1 MLCIIAFTGNIMRF
15 VIRDPK
21 KAKTGSCLNLLNS
34 DGRKGDPFGLKLSA
48 NWSGEAGR
56 SIGG

>member
-1 MLCIIAFTGNIMRF
+1 MRF